1 MKKNYWQPDID
12 NWIINENDTNNV
24 FGSAAFMVDR
34 NAKNVPVKSEEEDEK
49 HDKLEQP
56 YKGIDTLEKLKKE
69 ITRLLGDI
77 HHLSE
82 GDQDVKSKTD
92 VYEIIIKKLDEPDLR
107 TMLDIASEEV
117 KKRNLSS
124 F

>member
-34 NAKNVPVKSEEEDEK
+34 NAKNVPVESNEEEK

-69 ITRLLGDI
+69 ITRLLGDM

-117 KKRNLSS
+117 KKRNLTS

>member
-34 NAKNVPVKSEEEDEK
+34 NAKNVPVESNEEEK